1 MKTEIFWR
9 AFSYVLGFI
18 IGVFTTAQMIETNG
32 IKSPKPITPEI
43 QVTIRGEKS
52 DTVYVYKR

>member
-1 MKTEIFWR
+1 M
-9 AFSYVLGFI
+9 
-18 IGVFTTAQMIETNG
+18 GVFLTAKISETNG

-43 QVTIRGEKS
+43 QVTIKGEKK

>member
-9 AFSYVLGFI
+9 AFFCFI
-18 IGVFTTAQMIETNG
+18 GLIMGVFLTAKISETNG

-43 QVTIRGEKS
+43 QVTIKGEKK